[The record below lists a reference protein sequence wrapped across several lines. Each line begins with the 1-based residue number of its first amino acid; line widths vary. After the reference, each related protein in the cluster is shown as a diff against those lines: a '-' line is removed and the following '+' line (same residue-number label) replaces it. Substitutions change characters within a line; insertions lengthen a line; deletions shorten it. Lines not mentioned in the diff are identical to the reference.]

1 MPARSTGA
9 GRPGSLDE
17 ARELVALVSSLS
29 EAGDALNA
37 AAVAERLGV
46 SEERGEKLVELVL
59 CSTLVG
65 GTGLPLVSDEGGLTL
80 VGANGVRGRRLR
92 LTHAETL
99 ALVAALER
107 LGVPDDDPL
116 RTTLEESLSS
126 EPVSEEL
133 VRRLMAGGSGTG
145 PLAAALSCCAQAIAS
160 RREVLFLYRK
170 SGEKD
175 AERRRVVPT
184 ALRTEDDAW
193 FLDAFDLVRD
203 GERTFRLD
211 RMEGVS
217 LGDHPEAPQSEARG
231 PSARLVDVSF
241 DEASY
246 LDLLPWHDLQVVSA
260 PAGGPV
266 RARIPYYGGMWLP
279 RMIAACSGS
288 AHCDDPEVAALVKS
302 YAREQL

>member
-9 GRPGSLDE
+9 GRPGALDE

-92 LTHAETL
+92 LTQAETL

-126 EPVSEEL
+126 EPVGEEL
-133 VRRLMAGGSGTG
+133 VRR
-145 PLAAALSCCAQAIAS
+145 LAAALSCCARAIAS

-231 PSARLVDVSF
+231 PSARPVNVTF
-241 DEASY
+241 DDASY
-246 LDLLPWHDLQVVSA
+246 LDLLPWHDLQIVSA
-260 PAGGPV
+260 PAEGPIQ
-266 RARIPYYGGMWLP
+266 ARIPYYGGMWLP
-279 RMIAACSGS
+279 RMIAACAGT
-288 AHCDDPEVAALVKS
+288 ARCDDPEVTNLVKA